1 MSKWS
6 VRSVWKLKPRYS
18 TLLRP
23 KYCARASPL
32 KGEASR
38 HAASV
43 RPQTALAETVIPG
56 PKARI
61 DVGWFGRDHTATA
74 GLPRNVFRAQS
85 GCGRNRDPDG
95 AARRRKDDLLPELLR
110 GESCPHQ
117 QRSLAERPRA

>member
-6 VRSVWKLKPRYS
+6 VRSVRKLKPRYS

-43 RPQTALAETVIPG
+43 RPQTALAETVIAG
-56 PKARI
+56 PQARI
-61 DVGWFGRDHTATA
+61 NAGWFGRDHTATA
-74 GLPRNVFRAQS
+74 ELPRNVCRAQS
-85 GCGRNRDPDG
+85 GCDRNRDPDG
-95 AARRRKDDLLPELLR
+95 D
-110 GESCPHQ
+110 S
-117 QRSLAERPRA
+117 RPR